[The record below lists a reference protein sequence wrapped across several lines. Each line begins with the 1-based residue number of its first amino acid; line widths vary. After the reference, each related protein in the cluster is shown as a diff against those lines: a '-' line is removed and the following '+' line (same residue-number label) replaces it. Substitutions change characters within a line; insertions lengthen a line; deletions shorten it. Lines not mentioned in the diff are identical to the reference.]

1 MKIIGVLGGM
11 SWESSLDWYRMA
23 NEQVR
28 DRFGGFHSAPI
39 LLDSLDFA
47 EIEALQATGDW
58 DGAGRIL
65 AAHAR
70 GLEAAG
76 AGLVVL
82 CTNTMHLVADQISAA
97 IDVPFIHIGD
107 TTAEAIRAKGLATV
121 GLLGT
126 AFTMEQ
132 AFYRDRLADH
142 GITSLIPDEKDRATV
157 HRIIYEELVRG
168 IVTEDSR
175 QAYREVIG
183 RLVAAGA
190 QGIVLGCTEIEL
202 LIGQQD
208 SPVPVFPTTAL
219 HVTAA
224 LAAAEE

>member
-1 MKIIGVLGGM
+1 VKIIGVLGGM

-28 DRFGGFHSAPI
+28 DRLGGFHSAPI

-82 CTNTMHLVADQISAA
+82 CTNTMHLVADQISTA